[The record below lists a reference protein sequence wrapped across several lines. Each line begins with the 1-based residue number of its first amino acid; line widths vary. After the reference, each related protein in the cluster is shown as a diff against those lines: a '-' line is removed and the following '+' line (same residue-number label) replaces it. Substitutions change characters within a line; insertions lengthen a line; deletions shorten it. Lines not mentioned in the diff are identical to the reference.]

1 MIDQA
6 VVARY
11 CRHCGASLC
20 GPVAYCSSC
29 GQSITDRP
37 VPQEVPTEDRANG
50 ATRHYASLWRRLA
63 ARTIDVLLIV
73 ITYYSASFLVG
84 AVWGSMA
91 GAPPTD
97 EQIATVSNWLFA
109 FAALASVAYLWFG
122 TAAGG
127 TFGQRALG
135 LRIVRKGSD
144 RAPGVMHAFVR
155 ILVSGIHVGH
165 LGCRQADVARQGGG
179 NHRRIWYHSHSS
191 PGGDQPGTIRLT
203 AFVPPKDCGQSGQ

>member
-155 ILVSGIHVGH
+155 MLVSILFSPLLWCLGYMWAIWDADKQTWHDKAAGTIVVSGIT
-165 LGCRQADVARQGGG
+165 LTPRQAA
-179 NHRRIWYHSHSS
+179 IS
-191 PGGDQPGTIRLT
+191 PAQY
-203 AFVPPKDCGQSGQ
+203 A